1 MRNNVGWLSFAG
13 DFGGVTMILPM
24 RPLLAGHVA
33 SVAPGALIVQFKSH
47 AADRFIAARNPAA
60 NTQTVDEAWS

>member
-1 MRNNVGWLSFAG
+1 
-13 DFGGVTMILPM
+13 LPM

-60 NTQTVDEAWS
+60 NTPTVDEAWS